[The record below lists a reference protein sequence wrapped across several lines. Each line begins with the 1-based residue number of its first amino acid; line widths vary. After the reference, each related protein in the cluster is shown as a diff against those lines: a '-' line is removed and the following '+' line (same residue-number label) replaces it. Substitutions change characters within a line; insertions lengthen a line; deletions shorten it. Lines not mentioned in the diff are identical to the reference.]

1 MTYDDVLYRFPSR
14 NSLTAPIDAFAT
26 VTRVTCDRRVLI
38 LNSILKVYSIALR
51 FRHISRQSPTKR
63 IRNVES
69 DENLQSELS
78 QKFPKNCQL
87 IRSTR
92 PLSALCRVASNS
104 EYAPTPRLGDFR

>member
-51 FRHISRQSPTKR
+51 STLPSHFTAQSPTKR

-78 QKFPKNCQL
+78 QKFPKKCQL

-92 PLSALCRVASNS
+92 PLSALTVV
-104 EYAPTPRLGDFR
+104 

>member
-78 QKFPKNCQL
+78 QKFPKKCQL

-92 PLSALCRVASNS
+92 PLSALTV
-104 EYAPTPRLGDFR
+104 L

>member
-51 FRHISRQSPTKR
+51 FRSHFTAKSNEKNSKCRIGRESPIG
-63 IRNVES
+63 IRHKNFL
-69 DENLQSELS
+69 NELS
-78 QKFPKNCQL
+78 
-87 IRSTR
+87 ID
-92 PLSALCRVASNS
+92 PLDSPVVRVV
-104 EYAPTPRLGDFR
+104 